1 MDPWYF
7 LDLES
12 NIKDENDEEVELN
25 EICEIYPD
33 GSWTLKVGDGY
44 TGHIKFKEVS
54 YPHIE
59 YNNNTKRLNCHY
71 NSEVIF
77 YYNLKVE

>member
-12 NIKDENDEEVELN
+12 NIKDENGEEVELN

-44 TGHIKFKEVS
+44 TGHIKFKDFRYS
-54 YPHIE
+54 KIN
-59 YNNNTKRLNCHY
+59 YNNDTKILDCHY
-71 NSEVIF
+71 NSDLILYF
-77 YYNLKVE
+77 NLRIE